1 MNHRRIAHQILARLP
16 THVNNVSVRYID
28 SLVRRYAR
36 KEKDF
41 SVIKRI
47 INQNERRH
55 LIMVKQYKT
64 IQSISLIIKS
74 MIRVLRQ
81 KRLNRNTIR

>member
-47 INQNERRH
+47 INQKRKKAFN
-55 LIMVKQYKT
+55 YGKT
-64 IQSISLIIKS
+64 VQD
-74 MIRVLRQ
+74 
-81 KRLNRNTIR
+81 NTINIFDNQIYDKGVKAKRD

>member
-36 KEKDF
+36 KKKDF
-41 SVIKRI
+41 SEIKRI
-47 INQNERRH
+47 INQKRNKAFNYGKNSTRQDN
-55 LIMVKQYKT
+55 QY
-64 IQSISLIIKS
+64 L
-74 MIRVLRQ
+74 
-81 KRLNRNTIR
+81 

>member
-36 KEKDF
+36 KK
-41 SVIKRI
+41 KT
-47 INQNERRH
+47 
-55 LIMVKQYKT
+55 LVK
-64 IQSISLIIKS
+64 
-74 MIRVLRQ
+74 
-81 KRLNRNTIR
+81 

>member
-36 KEKDF
+36 KKKDF
-41 SVIKRI
+41 SEIKRI
-47 INQNERRH
+47 INQ
-55 LIMVKQYKT
+55 
-64 IQSISLIIKS
+64 
-74 MIRVLRQ
+74 
-81 KRLNRNTIR
+81 KRKEGI